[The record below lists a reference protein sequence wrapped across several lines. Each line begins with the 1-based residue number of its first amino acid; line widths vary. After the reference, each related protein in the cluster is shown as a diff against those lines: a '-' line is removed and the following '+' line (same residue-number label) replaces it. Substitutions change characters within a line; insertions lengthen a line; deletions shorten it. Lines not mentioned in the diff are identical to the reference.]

1 VIRRWPKSGR
11 PHRRRRPAGG
21 LDPQRGLDHGAWVPL
36 RLLRPQAD
44 IPVVPVSIQPLLGPE
59 HQFALGRA
67 LAPLRE
73 QGVLLVGSGS
83 ITHNLHDW
91 GDYQDGKEAPY
102 VRPFIEWV
110 EQRLA
115 ADDRQ
120 ALFDYRRQARS
131 PNARTRP
138 TSTCCRCSSRW
149 ARPARAA
156 SVHAASMPA
165 SMPASSPWI
174 CTASTGHEPGLTR
187 GGPGRRG
194 HGRMW

>member
-1 VIRRWPKSGR
+1 M
-11 PHRRRRPAGG
+11 
-21 LDPQRGLDHGAWVPL
+21 
-36 RLLRPQAD
+36 
-44 IPVVPVSIQPLLGPE
+44 VPVSIQPLLGPE

-67 LAPLRE
+67 LALRE

-131 PNARTRP
+131 PSVRTRP

-149 ARPARAA
+149 VQPARAV
-156 SVHAASMPA
+156 SVRAASTPA
-165 SMPASSPWI
+165 SMPASWPWI
-174 CTASTGHEPGLTR
+174 CTASTGHEPG
-187 GGPGRRG
+187 
-194 HGRMW
+194 

>member
-1 VIRRWPKSGR
+1 MAI
-11 PHRRRRPAGG
+11 
-21 LDPQRGLDHGAWVPL
+21 DPQRGLDHGAWVPL
-36 RLLRPQAD
+36 RLLFPQAD

-131 PNARTRP
+131 PSVRTDR
-138 TSTCCRCSSRW
+138 R
-149 ARPARAA
+149 APAAA
-156 SVHAASMPA
+156 VLRDGSGRRGRFRRTPHPRASMPA
-165 SMPASSPWI
+165 SWPWI
-174 CTASTGHEPGLTR
+174 CTGSTGHEPG
-187 GGPGRRG
+187 
-194 HGRMW
+194 